1 MMSEATHMWA
11 NSQRGWLDKLK
22 EARQKR
28 EACNELHNRALEE
41 AKTCRAKR
49 EQETRQARE
58 EKARER
64 AKDNLSARTKAE
76 LRREALRRVG
86 QLYPDLVKIYGK
98 ASTGL
103 GLADGLRTL
112 AQSRNDASASL
123 EALTQ
128 SVLALRRLPAQPP
141 GSAWQISGDLLRAV
155 LQEYRSIVTDAL
167 TALEAAFASLD
178 SEMVAYKQDLAQRLR
193 DFLEKERRWRTWMRP
208 IQTAPPVSRAP
219 PSRAPSQRQAPAAS
233 TCPPGWVVDYYYGT
247 ACTCRGTST
256 MSIASAWAN
265 YRQYGA
271 CR

>member
-1 MMSEATHMWA
+1 MSEATRMWV

-49 EQETRQARE
+49 EQETREARE

-64 AKDNLSARTKAE
+64 AKENLIERAKAE
-76 LRREALRRVG
+76 VREEALRQVG
-86 QLYPDLVKIYGK
+86 ELYPDLVEAYEKG
-98 ASTGL
+98 STGMDL
-103 GLADGLRTL
+103 VDGLRTL
-112 AQSRNDASASL
+112 ADSRKDAGASL
-123 EALTQ
+123 DALTQ
-128 SVLALRRLPAQPP
+128 SVLALRSLPAQPP
-141 GSAWQISGDLLRAV
+141 GGAWELSGELLDAV
-155 LQEYRSIVTDAL
+155 LREYRTIVTDAL
-167 TALEAAFASLD
+167 ASLDTAFASLD
-178 SEMVAYKQDLAQRLR
+178 SEMIAYKQDLARRLR

-219 PSRAPSQRQAPAAS
+219 PSRAPSQQQAPAAS